1 MGMVK
6 VTPRVPMPKRPPEE
20 RIKDF
25 NEVALGYT
33 EELAIKEASRCLQC
47 PNKPCV
53 KGCPVGVD
61 IPKFIKLI
69 RERKFEEAYKVIID
83 KCPIPAITGRVCPQE
98 KQCEKYCTLAKL
110 GQPIAIG
117 ALERFVADWIR
128 EHGASEEARKLV
140 KGEVK
145 GRKVAVVGSGPAGI
159 VVASDLARLG
169 YEVVMYEA
177 LHVPGGVLVY
187 GIPEYRL
194 PKRIVED
201 ELKLLNELGVEIKVG
216 VNVGR
221 TITMYQL
228 LDEFDAVFV
237 GTGAGHPR
245 FLNVPGENLNYIYTA
260 NEFLTRINLMK
271 AYLFPEYDTPIHRG
285 KVVAVVGGGNT
296 AMDAARSALRLGAE
310 EVYILYRRTRAEM
323 PARKEEIEN
332 AEEEGVK
339 FIFLVQPIGFKGNS
353 LGNVTEIELMKMKL
367 GEPDA
372 SGRPR
377 PIPTGETTTFN
388 ADMVINAIGFYP
400 NPLIPQTTPEI
411 KTDRRGRIIVDDEG
425 RTSMPRVYAGGDIV
439 VGEGTVIEA
448 MGWGRKAALA
458 IHKDL
463 VINKK
468 Y

>member
-1 MGMVK
+1 MVK

-20 RIKDF
+20 RVKDF
-25 NEVALGYT
+25 NEVALGYDV
-33 EELAIKEASRCLQC
+33 EMAIKEASRCLQC

-69 RERKFEEAYKVIID
+69 RERKFEEAYKVIKD

-98 KQCEKYCTLAKL
+98 KQCEKYCTLAKV
-110 GQPIAIG
+110 GQPVAIG
-117 ALERFVADWIR
+117 ALERFVADWAR
-128 EHGASEEARKLV
+128 EQGIIEEGRDYV
-140 KGEVK
+140 KDVVRGK
-145 GRKVAVVGSGPAGI
+145 KVAVVGSGPAGI

-169 YEVVMYEA
+169 YEVVIYEA

-194 PKRIVED
+194 PKKIVKE
-201 ELKLLNELGVEIKVG
+201 ELDLLRRLGVEINVG

-221 TITMYQL
+221 TVTLYQL

-260 NEFLTRINLMK
+260 NEFLTRINLMR
-271 AYLFPEYDTPIHRG
+271 AYLFPEYDTPIHKGRI
-285 KVVAVVGGGNT
+285 VAVVGGGNT

-310 EVYILYRRTRAEM
+310 KVYVLYRRTEAEM
-323 PARKEEIEN
+323 PARREEIEN
-332 AEEEGVK
+332 AKEEGVK
-339 FIFLVQPIGFKGNS
+339 FLFLVQPIGFKGNS
-353 LGNVTEIELMKMKL
+353 LGNVSEVILMKMRL

-377 PIPTGETTTFN
+377 PIPTGETTTFG

-411 KTDRRGRIIVDDEG
+411 KTDRKGRIVVDDEG
-425 RTSMPRVYAGGDIV
+425 RTSMSRVYAGGDIV

-448 MGWGRKAALA
+448 MGWGRRAALA

-463 VINKK
+463 HINKRF
-468 Y
+468 